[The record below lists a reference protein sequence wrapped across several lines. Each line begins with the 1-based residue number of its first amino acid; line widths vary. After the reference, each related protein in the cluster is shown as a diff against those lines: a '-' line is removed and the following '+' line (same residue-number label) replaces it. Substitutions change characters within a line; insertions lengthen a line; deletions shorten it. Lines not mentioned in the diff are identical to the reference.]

1 MAFGRELFVHLRAK
15 AVHQHHFDAHALDH
29 GQVLHQAGQLARRNG
44 FPRNGHDKSFAAVH
58 VYVGRH
64 RTEPRD
70 EGEIEDSGHGRR

>member
-15 AVHQHHFDAHALDH
+15 AMHQHNLDTHALDH

-58 VYVGRH
+58 VDVGRH
-64 RTEPRD
+64 
-70 EGEIEDSGHGRR
+70 